1 MAQTPAPG
9 GAGAIAATQD
19 LTRRVESEVHEKIQ
33 SHGGGESSES
43 TDHGSLDEMKEQE
56 RDEITYLAR
65 QISQISRRSS
75 LPSGEPTNSFLDT
88 TTDPELDPNSE
99 SFNQK
104 KWVKNLL
111 HITSRD
117 PETYP
122 RRTAGV
128 RFRNLNAYGFGTA
141 ADYQADVFNTWL
153 KAFGYMRGWLG
164 LRKKRRIDILR
175 DFEGLVKSGEMLVV
189 LGRPG
194 SGCSTLL
201 RTLCGETHGLWLDE
215 GTDIQY
221 EGVSYEEMHSRFR
234 GEVIYQ
240 GEQEIHFPQMTAGDT
255 LLFAARARAPANR
268 LPGVSREQYAV
279 HMRDVVMAIL
289 GLSHTK
295 NTRVGNEYI
304 RGVSGGERK
313 RISIAETTLCGSPL
327 QCWDNS
333 TRGLDSATALEFV
346 RTLRTSTKYSGSTAI
361 VAIYQAGQ
369 AIYDIFDKAIVLY
382 EGRQIYFGRADD
394 AKRFFIDMGFHCP
407 PRQTTAD
414 FLTSLTSPA
423 EREVRPGFEG
433 RVPNT
438 PDEFAAR
445 WRESPE
451 RQALIA
457 EMETFQAAHPL
468 GGEKYKEFTESRKK
482 EKAKGTRASSPYTLT
497 YPMQVKLCFW
507 RGTKRLQ
514 GDMSNTLAAVI
525 GNIIMSLIV
534 SSMFY
539 NLPHD
544 TNSFYQRSSL
554 MFFAIL
560 MNAFASV
567 LEIQTLWDQRPIVE
581 KHKKYALYHPSA
593 EGLSSMLVDL
603 PAKIVSAVVFNLIL
617 YFMTG
622 LRRTAGA
629 FFTFF
634 LFSFTTTLTMSNLF
648 RLIGSL
654 SRTQAQAMVP
664 AGIFMLALMIYT
676 GFTIPI
682 SSMHPW
688 FRWINYINPIAYA
701 FESLMVNEFADR
713 KWDCS
718 SFVPAGPTYNNLP
731 AQSFICQ
738 ANGAVTGQDFVQG
751 NDYLAATY
759 QYSRSHLWRNFGILA
774 GFFFFL
780 LGLLVIASELVTA
793 KPSKGEI
800 LVFPRG
806 KIPAFAKEKG
816 VIEDAE
822 APAQNTRTTVEKNGH
837 DEAAAIVRQTSI
849 FHWQDVCYDIKIKG
863 EPRRILDHVDGWVKP
878 GTLTALMGVT
888 GAGKTSLLDVLANR
902 VTIGVVTGQMLVDG
916 RPRDSSFQRKTG
928 YVQQQDLHLETSTVR
943 EALRFSALL
952 RQPVSVSKEEK
963 YAYVEEVIKML
974 GMDEYAEAVVGVLG
988 EGLNVEQRKRL
999 TIGVEIAAKPD
1010 LLLFFDEPTSG
1021 LDSQTAWSIC
1031 QLMRKLANHGQAILC
1046 TIHQPS
1052 AILMQE
1058 FDRLL
1063 FLAKGGRTIYFG
1075 DLGDNMSEL
1084 INYFERNGSS
1094 KCPPSA
1100 NPAEWM
1106 LEVIG
1111 AAPGSK
1117 ADKDW
1122 AEVWKA
1128 STERAAVREELA
1140 IMKSDLLTKE
1150 RPGNTTG
1157 WAEFAMPIWYQFFV
1171 IVHRNFQQFWR
1182 TPGYIYAKM
1191 TMSVIPTLFIGFS
1204 FWRAG
1209 TSIQGLENQTFAI
1222 FMFLTLFPNLSQ
1234 QMMPY
1239 FALQRS
1245 LYEVRERPSKAY
1257 SWIAFIMA
1265 SIVVEIPWNLLMA
1278 VPAFFVWYYPI
1289 GLYQNAEPTD
1299 AVVSR
1304 GGTMFLIILLF
1315 MLFTSTFTMMVVA
1328 GVNDAATAGQ
1338 ISQLMFSLCL
1348 VFCGVLVTPAALPG
1362 FWIFMYRVSPFTY
1375 MVSAV
1380 LSVGLAQTDVKC
1392 SSIELLTLSPPT
1404 VGETCQS
1411 FLYNYT
1417 SYAGGRI
1424 INPDATTNCQFC
1436 SLATTDDFLAAESI
1450 YFSDRWRDIGILF
1463 GYCAFNVA
1471 AAIGLY
1477 WLARVP
1483 KGNRVK
1489 EVPGESGND
1498 VAIVKTRSQKEGVDK
1513 EVK

>member
-9 GAGAIAATQD
+9 GAGVAATGQD

-33 SHGGGESSES
+33 RHGGESTES
-43 TDHGSLDEMKEQE
+43 TDKGFFDEMKEQE

-75 LPSGEPTNSFLDT
+75 LSSGEPMNSFLDT

-128 RFRNLNAYGFGTA
+128 TFRNLNAYGFGTA

-153 KAFGYMRGWLG
+153 KAFGYIRGRLG

-201 RTLCGETHGLWLDE
+201 RTLCGDTHGLWLDQ

-268 LPGVSREQYAV
+268 LPGVSREQYAM

-313 RISIAETTLCGSPL
+313 RVSIAETTLCGSPL

-369 AIYDIFDKAIVLY
+369 AIYDIFDKTIVLY

-451 RQALIA
+451 RQAFIA
-457 EMETFQAAHPL
+457 EMDAFQAAHPL

-482 EKAKGTRASSPYTLT
+482 EKAKGTRAASPYTLT

-507 RGTKRLQ
+507 RGAKRLQ

-539 NLPHD
+539 NLPQD

-622 LRRTAGA
+622 LRRTHGA

-682 SSMHPW
+682 RSMHPW
-688 FRWINYINPIAYA
+688 FRWINYINPIAYG
-701 FESLMVNEFADR
+701 FESLMVNEFGNR
-713 KWDCS
+713 NWTCS
-718 SFVPAGPTYNNLP
+718 NFVPSGPSYNNLP
-731 AQSFICQ
+731 DQSYICQ
-738 ANGAVTGQDFVQG
+738 ANGAVPGQTVVQG
-751 NDYLAATY
+751 NDYLATTY
-759 QYSRSHLWRNFGILA
+759 QYSQGHLWRNFGILA

-780 LGLLVIASELVTA
+780 LVLLIIASELVTA

-806 KIPAFAKEKG
+806 KIPSFAKNRGKKD
-816 VIEDAE
+816 DAE
-822 APAQNTRTTVEKNGH
+822 APVENTKTSVEKNGH
-837 DEAAAIVRQTSI
+837 DEVAAIARQTSI

-863 EPRRILDHVDGWVKP
+863 EPRRILDNVDGWVKP

-916 RPRDSSFQRKTG
+916 CPRDSSFQRKTG

-952 RQPVSVSKEEK
+952 RQPASVPKEEK

-1075 DLGDNMSEL
+1075 DLGDSMSEL
-1084 INYFERNGSS
+1084 ISYFERNGSS
-1094 KCPPSA
+1094 KCPESA

-1122 AEVWKA
+1122 AEVWKG
-1128 STERAAVREELA
+1128 SSERAVVREKLA
-1140 IMKSDLLTKE
+1140 IMKADLQAKE
-1150 RPGNTTG
+1150 RPENGAG
-1157 WAEFAMPIWYQFFV
+1157 WSEFAMPLWYQFLV

-1191 TMSVIPTLFIGFS
+1191 TMSVVPTLFIGFS

-1222 FMFLTLFPNLSQ
+1222 FMFLTMFPNLSQ

-1257 SWIAFIMA
+1257 SWIAFILA
-1265 SIVVEIPWNLLMA
+1265 SIVVEIPWNLFMA
-1278 VPAFFVWYYPI
+1278 IPAFFAWYYPI
-1289 GLYQNAEPTD
+1289 GLYKNAEPTD
-1299 AVVSR
+1299 SVVSR

-1328 GVNDAATAGQ
+1328 GIDDAATAGQ

-1348 VFCGVLVTPAALPG
+1348 VFCGVLVTPGALPG

-1375 MVSAV
+1375 IVSAV
-1380 LSVGLAQTDVKC
+1380 LSVGLAQTSVEC
-1392 SSIELLTLSPPT
+1392 SSIELLTLSPPNA
-1404 VGETCQS
+1404 GETCQS
-1411 FLYNYT
+1411 FLSNYILDV
-1417 SYAGGRI
+1417 GGRI
-1424 INPDATTNCQFC
+1424 INPNATENCQFC
-1436 SLATTDDFLAAESI
+1436 SLATTDEFLAAESI
-1450 YFSDRWRDIGILF
+1450 YFSERWRDIGILF
-1463 GYCAFNVA
+1463 AYCGFNVL
-1471 AAIGLY
+1471 AAIFLY

-1483 KGNRVK
+1483 RGNRVK
-1489 EVPGESGND
+1489 EVPGENGKD
-1498 VAIVKTRSQKEGVDK
+1498 LVVVRTRSRREVK

>member
-1 MAQTPAPG
+1 M
-9 GAGAIAATQD
+9 
-19 LTRRVESEVHEKIQ
+19 
-33 SHGGGESSES
+33 
-43 TDHGSLDEMKEQE
+43 
-56 RDEITYLAR
+56 
-65 QISQISRRSS
+65 
-75 LPSGEPTNSFLDT
+75 
-88 TTDPELDPNSE
+88 
-99 SFNQK
+99 
-104 KWVKNLL
+104 
-111 HITSRD
+111 
-117 PETYP
+117 
-122 RRTAGV
+122 
-128 RFRNLNAYGFGTA
+128 
-141 ADYQADVFNTWL
+141 
-153 KAFGYMRGWLG
+153 
-164 LRKKRRIDILR
+164 
-175 DFEGLVKSGEMLVV
+175 
-189 LGRPG
+189 
-194 SGCSTLL
+194 
-201 RTLCGETHGLWLDE
+201 
-215 GTDIQY
+215 
-221 EGVSYEEMHSRFR
+221 
-234 GEVIYQ
+234 
-240 GEQEIHFPQMTAGDT
+240 
-255 LLFAARARAPANR
+255 
-268 LPGVSREQYAV
+268 
-279 HMRDVVMAIL
+279 
-289 GLSHTK
+289 
-295 NTRVGNEYI
+295 
-304 RGVSGGERK
+304 
-313 RISIAETTLCGSPL
+313 
-327 QCWDNS
+327 
-333 TRGLDSATALEFV
+333 
-346 RTLRTSTKYSGSTAI
+346 
-361 VAIYQAGQ
+361 
-369 AIYDIFDKAIVLY
+369 LY

-394 AKRFFIDMGFHCP
+394 AKRFFVDMGFNCP

-445 WRESPE
+445 WRESSE

-457 EMETFQAAHPL
+457 EMESFQAAHPL

-664 AGIFMLALMIYT
+664 AGIFMLGLMIYT

-713 KWDCS
+713 EWDCS
-718 SFVPAGPTYNNLP
+718 SFLPAGPTYKNLP
-731 AQSFICQ
+731 SQSFICQ

-751 NDYLAATY
+751 NNYLSATY
-759 QYSRSHLWRNFGILA
+759 QYTRSHLWRNFGILVA
-774 GFFFFL
+774 FFL
-780 LGLLVIASELVTA
+780 FLLVLLIIASELVTA

-806 KIPAFAKEKG
+806 KIPAFVKEKG
-816 VIEDAE
+816 TAEDAE
-822 APAQNTRTTVEKNGH
+822 ATAQNSGPTVEKDGH

-916 RPRDSSFQRKTG
+916 RQRDSSFQRKTG

-952 RQPVSVSKEEK
+952 RQPASVSKEEK

-1075 DLGDNMSEL
+1075 DLGDNMGDL

-1117 ADKDW
+1117 ADRDW

-1140 IMKSDLLTKE
+1140 IMKTELLAKE

-1157 WAEFAMPIWYQFFV
+1157 WAEFAMPMWYQFLV

-1191 TMSVIPTLFIGFS
+1191 TMSVVPVS
-1204 FWRAG
+1204 FR
-1209 TSIQGLENQTFAI
+1209 
-1222 FMFLTLFPNLSQ
+1222 
-1234 QMMPY
+1234 PY
-1239 FALQRS
+1239 
-1245 LYEVRERPSKAY
+1245 P
-1257 SWIAFIMA
+1257 
-1265 SIVVEIPWNLLMA
+1265 
-1278 VPAFFVWYYPI
+1278 
-1289 GLYQNAEPTD
+1289 
-1299 AVVSR
+1299 
-1304 GGTMFLIILLF
+1304 
-1315 MLFTSTFTMMVVA
+1315 
-1328 GVNDAATAGQ
+1328 
-1338 ISQLMFSLCL
+1338 
-1348 VFCGVLVTPAALPG
+1348 VFC
-1362 FWIFMYRVSPFTY
+1362 
-1375 MVSAV
+1375 
-1380 LSVGLAQTDVKC
+1380 
-1392 SSIELLTLSPPT
+1392 
-1404 VGETCQS
+1404 
-1411 FLYNYT
+1411 N
-1417 SYAGGRI
+1417 
-1424 INPDATTNCQFC
+1424 
-1436 SLATTDDFLAAESI
+1436 
-1450 YFSDRWRDIGILF
+1450 IL
-1463 GYCAFNVA
+1463 
-1471 AAIGLY
+1471 
-1477 WLARVP
+1477 
-1483 KGNRVK
+1483 
-1489 EVPGESGND
+1489 
-1498 VAIVKTRSQKEGVDK
+1498 
-1513 EVK
+1513 

>member
-1 MAQTPAPG
+1 MDSPCE
-9 GAGAIAATQD
+9 GAIDGTKNFPSQALEGNQGHAEPGD
-19 LTRRVESEVHEKIQ
+19 
-33 SHGGGESSES
+33 S
-43 TDHGSLDEMKEQE
+43 TEDGSWDEMNQKEK
-56 RDEITYLAR
+56 DEVTDLAR
-65 QISQISRRSS
+65 QISQISRQNSAQVVD
-75 LPSGEPTNSFLDT
+75 EPINPFLDANT
-88 TTDPELDPNSE
+88 HPELDPLSE
-99 SFNQK
+99 NFK
-104 KWVKNLL
+104 HTKWVKNML

-117 PETYP
+117 PDRYP
-122 RRTAGV
+122 QRTTGV
-128 RFRNLNAYGFGTA
+128 SFRNLNAYGYGTA

-153 KAFGYMRGWLG
+153 KAFGYCKGLLG
-164 LRKKRRIDILR
+164 MRKKMRIDILR

-194 SGCSTLL
+194 SGCSTFL

-215 GTDIQY
+215 GSDIQY
-221 EGVSYEEMHSRFR
+221 EGVSYKEMHSRFR

-240 GEQEIHFPQMTAGDT
+240 AEQEIHFPQMTAGDT
-255 LLFAARARAPANR
+255 LMFAAQARAPANR
-268 LPGVSREQYAV
+268 LPGVSRQEYAT
-279 HMRDVVMAIL
+279 HMRDVVMAVL

-295 NTRVGNEYI
+295 NTQVGNEFI

-313 RISIAETTLCGSPL
+313 RTSIAETTLCGSPL

-346 RTLRTSTKYSGSTAI
+346 RTLRTSTKYTGSTAV

-394 AKRFFIDMGFHCP
+394 AKRFFVDMGFYCP

-423 EREVRPGFEG
+423 ERQIREGFEG

-438 PDEFAAR
+438 PDEFSVR

-451 RQALIA
+451 REALVEEI
-457 EMETFQAAHPL
+457 ETFVAEHPL
-468 GGEKYKEFTESRKK
+468 GGNKYNEFTASRQM
-482 EKAKGTRASSPYTLT
+482 EKAKATRASSPYTLS
-497 YPMQVKLCFW
+497 YPMQIRLCFW
-507 RGTKRLQ
+507 RGIKRLQ
-514 GDMSNTLAAVI
+514 GDMSNTLASVI
-525 GNIIMSLIV
+525 GNIVMSLII

-539 NLPHD
+539 KLPV
-544 TNSFYQRSSL
+544 TTSSFYQRSSL

-567 LEIQTLWDQRPIVE
+567 LEIQTLWAQRPIVE

-603 PAKIVSAVVFNLIL
+603 PAKVVSAIVFNLIL
-617 YFMTG
+617 YWMTG
-622 LRRTAGA
+622 LNPTAGA

-634 LFSFTTTLTMSNLF
+634 LFSFTTTLVMSNLF
-648 RLIGSL
+648 RFIGSM

-682 SSMHPW
+682 RDMHPW

-701 FESLMVNEFADR
+701 FESLMLNEFSGR
-713 KWDCS
+713 EWPCS
-718 SFVPAGPTYNNLP
+718 QFVPTGPGYSNLP
-731 AQSFICQ
+731 SKSVICS
-738 ANGAVTGQDFVQG
+738 ANGAVSGESTVSGDA
-751 NDYLAATY
+751 YLATTY
-759 QYSRSHLWRNFGILA
+759 QYSRDHLWRNFGILVA
-774 GFFFFL
+774 FFFFFL
-780 LGLLVIASELVTA
+780 ALAIWATEVITA
-793 KPSKGEI
+793 KPSKGEV

-806 KIPAFAKEKG
+806 KIPAFAKGKKK
-816 VIEDAE
+816 IEDPE
-822 APAQNTRTTVEKNGH
+822 ASEEPNQTVVQKDGY
-837 DEAAAIVRQTSI
+837 DSAAAIVKQTSI
-849 FHWQDVCYDIKIKG
+849 FHWQNVCFDIKIKG
-863 EPRRILDHVDGWVKP
+863 EPRRILDDIDGWVKP

-902 VTIGVVTGQMLVDG
+902 VTVGVVTGQMLVDG
-916 RPRDSSFQRKTG
+916 RQRDSSFQRKTG

-952 RQPVSVSKEEK
+952 RQPKAVSKAEK

-974 GMDEYAEAVVGVLG
+974 GMEEYAEAVVGVLG

-1052 AILMQE
+1052 AVLMQE

-1075 DLGDNMSEL
+1075 ELGENMGEL
-1084 INYFERNGSS
+1084 ISYFERHGSS
-1094 KCPPSA
+1094 KCPASA

-1111 AAPGSK
+1111 AAPGSR

-1122 AEVWKA
+1122 AQVWKD
-1128 STERAAVREELA
+1128 SSERIAVRKELA
-1140 IMKSDLLTKE
+1140 SMKAELSTKPQPE
-1150 RPGNTTG
+1150 GNAG
-1157 WAEFAMPIWYQFFV
+1157 WTEFAMPIWYQFFT
-1171 IVHRNFQQFWR
+1171 ILFRNFQQFWR
-1182 TPGYIYAKM
+1182 TPGYLYAKFCM
-1191 TMSVIPTLFIGFS
+1191 CIVPTLFIGFS
-1204 FWRAG
+1204 FWRVG

-1222 FMFLTLFPNLSQ
+1222 FMFLTIFPNLST

-1239 FALQRS
+1239 FAMQRS

-1257 SWIAFIMA
+1257 SWKAFILA
-1265 SIVVEIPWNLLMA
+1265 SICVEIPWNALMA
-1278 VPAFFVWYYPI
+1278 VPAYFAWYYPI
-1289 GLYQNAEPTD
+1289 GLYNNAEPTHSVI
-1299 AVVSR
+1299 AR
-1304 GGTMFLIILLF
+1304 GGTMFLLLLLF
-1315 MLFTSTFTMMVVA
+1315 MLYTSTFTIMVIA
-1328 GVNDAATAGQ
+1328 GMEDPAAAGQ
-1338 ISQLMFSLCL
+1338 ISQLIFSLSL
-1348 VFCGVLVTPAALPG
+1348 VFCGVLVGPSALPG

-1375 MVSAV
+1375 LVGAV
-1380 LSVGLAQTDVKC
+1380 LSTGLSGTSIKC
-1392 SSIELLTLSPPT
+1392 ASNEILKFNPPNP
-1404 VGETCQS
+1404 GQTCQDYLNS
-1411 FLYNYT
+1411 YM
-1417 SYAGGRI
+1417 SYAGGYLL
-1424 INPDATTNCQFC
+1424 NNTATTECQFC
-1436 SLATTDDFLAAESI
+1436 ALATTDDFLATLSI
-1450 YFSDRWRDIGILF
+1450 YFKDRWRDVGILF
-1463 GYCAFNVA
+1463 AYCGFNIL
-1471 AAIGLY
+1471 AAIFLY

-1483 KGNRVK
+1483 KGKRVK
-1489 EVPGESGND
+1489 EIPDQEGSSVEKTKSKTES
-1498 VAIVKTRSQKEGVDK
+1498 S
-1513 EVK
+1513 

>member
-1 MAQTPAPG
+1 MAQRPSSRG
-9 GAGAIAATQD
+9 EGAISTTDNFAY
-19 LTRRVESEVHEKIQ
+19 H
-33 SHGGGESSES
+33 SES
-43 TDHGSLDEMKEQE
+43 KMEEHTQKDAGDSNGSTEQNSFDDLKQE
-56 RDEITYLAR
+56 EQAEITYLAR

-75 LPSGEPTNSFLDT
+75 AYAGEPTNSFLDPT
-88 TTDPELDPNSE
+88 ADPELDPNSE
-99 SFNQK
+99 SFKQK

-117 PETYP
+117 PEKYP

-128 RFRNLNAYGFGTA
+128 TFRNLNAYGYGTA

-153 KAFGYMRGWLG
+153 KAFGHIRGWLG
-164 LRKKRRIDILR
+164 LRKKKRIDILR

-201 RTLCGETHGLWLDE
+201 RTLCGETHGLWLDK

-221 EGVSYEEMHSRFR
+221 EGVSYEEMHSRFS

-268 LPGVSREQYAV
+268 LPGVTREQYAA

-295 NTRVGNEYI
+295 NTQVGNEYI

-313 RISIAETTLCGSPL
+313 RVSIAETTLCGSPL

-346 RTLRTSTKYSGSTAI
+346 RTLRTSTKYMGSTAI

-382 EGRQIYFGRADD
+382 EGREIYFGRADD
-394 AKRFFIDMGFHCP
+394 AKRFFVDMGFNCP

-438 PDEFAAR
+438 PDEFATR
-445 WRESPE
+445 WRESAE
-451 RQALIA
+451 RQALLA
-457 EMETFQAAHPL
+457 EIDSFQAEHPL
-468 GGEKYKEFTESRKK
+468 GGDKYKEFTDSRAK

-497 YPMQVKLCFW
+497 YPMQIKLCFW
-507 RGTKRLQ
+507 RGIKRLQ
-514 GDMSNTLAAVI
+514 GDMSNTLAGVI

-534 SSMFY
+534 SSMFF

-544 TNSFYQRSSL
+544 TDSFYQRSSL
-554 MFFAIL
+554 LFFAVL
-560 MNAFASV
+560 LNAFASA
-567 LEIQTLWDQRPIVE
+567 LEIQTLWAQRPIVE

-603 PAKIVSAVVFNLIL
+603 PAKIITAVVFNLIL

-622 LRRTAGA
+622 LRRTPGA

-634 LFSFTTTLTMSNLF
+634 LFSFTTTLVMSNLF
-648 RLIGSL
+648 RFIGSI
-654 SRTQAQAMVP
+654 SRTQATAMVP

-682 SSMHPW
+682 RDMHPW

-701 FESLMVNEFADR
+701 FESLMVNEFSDQEWR
-713 KWDCS
+713 CS
-718 SFVPAGPTYNNLP
+718 TFVPSGSAAYDNLPSQSFVCGAT
-731 AQSFICQ
+731 
-738 ANGAVTGQDFVQG
+738 GAVVGQLEVNG
-751 NDYLAATY
+751 NSYLATNY
-759 QYSRSHLWRNFGILA
+759 NYYRSHLWRNFGILV
-774 GFFFFL
+774 GFFTFFL
-780 LGLLVIASELVTA
+780 VLVFIATELVTA

-806 KIPAFAKEKG
+806 KIPAFAKGKA
-816 VIEDAE
+816 DSNDPE
-822 APAQNTRTTVEKNGH
+822 ASADHTQTGVEKDGH
-837 DEAAAIVRQTSI
+837 DETAAIVRQTSI

-863 EPRRILDHVDGWVKP
+863 EPRRILDNVDGWVKP

-916 RPRDSSFQRKTG
+916 RQRDSSFQRKTG

-952 RQPVSVSKEEK
+952 RQPRTVPKEEK

-974 GMDEYAEAVVGVLG
+974 GMDEYAEAIVGVLG

-1052 AILMQE
+1052 AVLMQE

-1075 DLGDNMSEL
+1075 ELGDNMGEL
-1084 INYFERNGSS
+1084 ISYFERKGSS

-1128 STERAAVREELA
+1128 SPERAAVREELA
-1140 IMKSDLLTKE
+1140 VMKAELLAKE
-1150 RPGNTTG
+1150 RPGASAG
-1157 WAEFAMPIWYQFFV
+1157 WTEFAMPLWYQFLV
-1171 IVHRNFQQFWR
+1171 IVRRNFQQFWR
-1182 TPGYIYAKM
+1182 TPGYIYAKLV
-1191 TMSVIPTLFIGFS
+1191 MSIIPTLFIGFS

-1239 FALQRS
+1239 FAVQRS

-1257 SWIAFIMA
+1257 SWIAFILA
-1265 SIVVEIPWNLLMA
+1265 SIIVEIPWNMFIA
-1278 VPAFFVWYYPI
+1278 VPAFFAWYYPI

-1299 AVVSR
+1299 SVISR

-1315 MLFTSTFTMMVVA
+1315 MLFASTFTIMVIAGIEDVA
-1328 GVNDAATAGQ
+1328 AAGQ
-1338 ISQLMFSLCL
+1338 ISQLLFSLCL
-1348 VFCGVLVTPAALPG
+1348 IFCGVLVTKNALPG

-1375 MVSAV
+1375 LVSGV
-1380 LSVGLAQTDVKC
+1380 LSVGLANTAVQC
-1392 SSIELLTLSPPT
+1392 SSIEMLTLAPPKA
-1404 VGETCQS
+1404 GETCES
-1411 FLYNYT
+1411 FLGAYV
-1417 SYAGGRI
+1417 SYAGGQLL
-1424 INPDATTNCQFC
+1424 NPNATSNCEFC
-1436 SLATTDDFLAAESI
+1436 SLASTNEFLAAEGIS
-1450 YFSDRWRDIGILF
+1450 FDDRWRDVGVLF
-1463 GYCAFNVA
+1463 AYCGFNIF
-1471 AAIGLY
+1471 AAIFLY

-1483 KGNRVK
+1483 KGKRVK
-1489 EVPGESGND
+1489 EVPQTENNTI
-1498 VAIVKTRSQKEGVDK
+1498 AKTESQKEVK